1 MRCIFVNM
9 DHLNPVDNLVDTIAA
24 IFQSSSVLT
33 IEEVGIFPSP
43 NPDPSECII
52 SNAIQQT
59 SSRVGLA
66 SWALN
71 VLYVSA
77 KKRIV
82 EDRSD
87 LSAATAILIGSPD
100 FLTAWNVRKAV
111 FKRKDAVKE
120 LHFTALVLTRNPK
133 SAETW
138 THRHWVLRTIGFEQI
153 SIDTELQLAWMAA
166 TRVPCN
172 YYATVHRLRLL
183 PFLTNA
189 ELIIELKKSRK
200 WLQTHVSDCSG
211 WAYHR
216 ILVQPLF
223 QKELMQ
229 YAEEDAWFRKMIESY
244 ASTHQNISVHSRW
257 FEAVTGARSTASEHT

>member
-1 MRCIFVNM
+1 ME
-9 DHLNPVDNLVDTIAA
+9 HLKPVDNLVDTIAA
-24 IFQSSSVLT
+24 IFQSSSVFT
-33 IEEVGIFPSP
+33 IKEVGIFPSP
-43 NPDPSECII
+43 NPDPSERIL

-59 SSRVGLA
+59 SSRFGLA

-77 KKRIV
+77 KQRIV

-87 LSAATAILIGSPD
+87 ISAATAILIGSPD

-111 FKRKDAVKE
+111 FKRQDAEKE

-138 THRHWVLRTIGFEQI
+138 THRHWVFRTLGFEKI

-183 PFLTNA
+183 PFLTDA
-189 ELIIELKKSRK
+189 ELIGELEKSRK

-216 ILVQPLF
+216 MLVQSLF
-223 QKELMQ
+223 QKELIQ
-229 YAEEDAWFRKMIESY
+229 HTEEGAWFQRMTECY
-244 ASTHQNISVHSRW
+244 ASTHQNTSVHSRW
-257 FEAVTGARSTASEHT
+257 FEAMTSASSTTSEHT